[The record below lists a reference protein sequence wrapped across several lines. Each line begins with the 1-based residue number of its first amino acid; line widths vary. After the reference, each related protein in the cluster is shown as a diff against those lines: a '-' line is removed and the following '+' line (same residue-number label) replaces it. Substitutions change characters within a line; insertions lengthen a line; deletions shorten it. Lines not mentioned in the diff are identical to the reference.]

1 MAIRW
6 TTSRLPVTPG
16 DLLMRTGLSSAKVVL
31 EADSLQ
37 HVLLVR
43 SFPTRDRLKPL
54 LENAIRMTAAN
65 SSRKLELEVVDVDTA
80 DAFFESVGGVPCPY
94 FDFRWP
100 RNSSVKGRSRYVDR
114 R

>member
-1 MAIRW
+1 
-6 TTSRLPVTPG
+6 
-16 DLLMRTGLSSAKVVL
+16 
-31 EADSLQ
+31 
-37 HVLLVR
+37 
-43 SFPTRDRLKPL
+43 
-54 LENAIRMTAAN
+54 MTAAN